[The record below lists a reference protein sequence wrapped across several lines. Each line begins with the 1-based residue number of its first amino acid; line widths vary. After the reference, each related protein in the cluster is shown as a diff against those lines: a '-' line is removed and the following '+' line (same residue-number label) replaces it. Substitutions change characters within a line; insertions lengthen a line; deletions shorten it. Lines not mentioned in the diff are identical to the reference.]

1 MLRVVCS
8 ISLYFEAYPT
18 RCIPHLFSSHILDF
32 TQVRYT
38 QHFTITPGFDNRCLV
53 MTYISV
59 SATQVSTVT
68 PELAFYFVAIVNGTS
83 IFGRSLAGVLAD
95 VIGNAP
101 PLTCVPCLQLFPK
114 VLSMSWHQQ
123 HS

>member
-1 MLRVVCS
+1 MR
-8 ISLYFEAYPT
+8 YT
-18 RCIPHLFSSHILDF
+18 RHFMITLDF
-32 TQVRYT
+32 N
-38 QHFTITPGFDNRCLV
+38 NRCLV

-59 SATQVSTVT
+59 SATQVSTIT

-101 PLTCVPCLQLFPK
+101 PLTCVLYYNLFPK
-114 VLSMSWHQQ
+114 VLSMS
-123 HS
+123 